1 VSKAPTSQ
9 TSRPSLAVLL
19 VRYGIGAVLVLVGL
33 ILLAVNP
40 GVASASTALPWL
52 LGAGCPY

>member
-1 VSKAPTSQ
+1 
-9 TSRPSLAVLL
+9 
-19 VRYGIGAVLVLVGL
+19 VLVGL